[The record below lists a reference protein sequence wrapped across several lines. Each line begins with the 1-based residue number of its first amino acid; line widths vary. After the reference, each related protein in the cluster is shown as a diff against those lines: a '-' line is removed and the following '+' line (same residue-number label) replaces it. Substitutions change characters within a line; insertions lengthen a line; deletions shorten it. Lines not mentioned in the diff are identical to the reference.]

1 MLWFFNSCIE
11 CLKEKRFL
19 STKIQWIIA
28 FQHLQ
33 RKHFVHVF
41 HVSLFP
47 MFPCHPNLSMLSN
60 PGLQD
65 LISSVALFLPCSTSQ
80 KCDIDLFTFTRSYA
94 ALRAA
99 DLDWIVGPGYSLGRV
114 HSGENHEKPT
124 WNHDKPTWNHEKPW
138 KPTKNHEKPW
148 NYLEKPWKPTKN
160 HEKPWNYVT
169 WPTRGPNTRGFSWFL
184 VGFHGFSWFQVG
196 LLWFQIGFSWFF
208 SRMYLPQTVSWPDD
222 PV

>member
-114 HSGENHEKPT
+114 HSGE
-124 WNHDKPTWNHEKPW
+124 KPW
-138 KPTKNHEKPW
+138 KTNLEPW
-148 NYLEKPWKPTKN
+148 KTMETNQKPWKTMKL
-160 HEKPWNYVT
+160 PWKTMETN
-169 WPTRGPNTRGFSWFL
+169 WKW
-184 VGFHGFSWFQVG
+184 
-196 LLWFQIGFSWFF
+196 WFF
-208 SRMYLPQTVSWPDD
+208 VTDKQTHTAS
-222 PV
+222 